1 MRIPLFL
8 AQANLPELDP
18 GAAVQAS
25 EGVVITAAPLQ
36 ASDAAGAATA
46 SGMLAGFDAKAMF
59 LDPLVTTLTD
69 MAGTAMEIIPK
80 LIVAFIFFLIGLI
93 FCKIVRRIV
102 TTSLSKVGFDT
113 VAESLGLKPMLVK
126 AGVKARV
133 SEMIGKLLFWILLI
147 LVIRTSVSLTELK
160 MLIDPIE
167 GVIGFLP
174 KVITASI
181 ILLVG
186 YIIADL
192 VRNAVVRWGDNLE
205 LEYAGTLG
213 GLIYSF
219 FMVLILTIAVGELGV
234 DTHLISRT
242 VEVFLF
248 SIGIAVTLALGL
260 GLKPLAHNIV
270 CGVYARHLYKSGTI
284 IDIEGAPAE
293 VVSVGPIT
301 TLLRKG
307 VDGFVAIPNSIF
319 FDQTITGRGRVPDP
333 DEDEAA

>member
-8 AQANLPELDP
+8 AQVDATAT
-18 GAAVQAS
+18 GATGAVQQAS
-25 EGVVITAAPLQ
+25 EKAV
-36 ASDAAGAATA
+36 TA
-46 SGMLAGFDAKAMF
+46 SQAGEMAASTGAFAGFDAKAMF
-59 LDPLVTTLTD
+59 LDPLVNTLTD

-80 LIVAFIFFLIGLI
+80 LIVAFIFFLIGLV
-93 FCKIVRRIV
+93 FCKIVRSIV
-102 TTSLSKVGFDT
+102 TGSLTKVGFDT

-133 SEMIGKLLFWILLI
+133 SEMIGKLLFWILLV
-147 LVIRTSVSLTELK
+147 LVIRTSVALTELAVI
-160 MLIDPIE
+160 IDPIE

-186 YIIADL
+186 YIIADV
-192 VRNAVVRWGDNLE
+192 VRNAVVRWGENLE

-213 GLIYSF
+213 GLIYTF

-319 FDQTITGRGRVPDP
+319 FNQTITGRGRVPDP
-333 DEDEAA
+333 EGEDEAA